1 MDTREAVEEMI
12 GGSTEALE
20 KLIEIYYPKA
30 LRLAYL
36 ISGNF
41 ADSQDIAQE
50 AFTACYFNRKK
61 IKQPQFFDKYLY
73 KTVSRTAWKICRKHN
88 IEQPVEYIADENTA
102 DTFSLSEE
110 FIKKQEQ
117 KELLKAIGTL
127 PIKQRTAVILFYFN
141 GFSSKEIAHITGSF
155 EGTVKSRLF
164 SARQKLKTLLENSQ
178 NFRKEGG
185 TEK

>member
-12 GGSTEALE
+12 SGSTEALE
-20 KLIEIYYPKA
+20 KCIEIYYPKA

-61 IKQPQFFDKYLY
+61 INQPQFFDKYLY
-73 KTVSRTAWKICRKHN
+73 KTVSRTAWKICRKN
-88 IEQPVEYIADENTA
+88 RLEQPVEYALDENIP
-102 DTFSLSEE
+102 DGISPLEDL
-110 FIKKQEQ
+110 IKKQEQ
-117 KELLKAIGTL
+117 TELIRAIGAL
-127 PIKQRTAVILFYFN
+127 PIKQRTTVILFYFN
-141 GFSSKEIAHITGSF
+141 GFSTGEIASITGCF

-164 SARQKLKTLLENSQ
+164 SARKKLKKLLENSRE
-178 NFRKEGG
+178 FCVGEV
-185 TEK
+185 

>member
-20 KLIEIYYPKA
+20 KCIEIYYPMA

-61 IKQPQFFDKYLY
+61 INQPQFFDKYLY
-73 KTVSRTAWKICRKHN
+73 KTVSRTAWKICRKN
-88 IEQPVEYIADENTA
+88 RLEQPVEYALDENIP
-102 DTFSLSEE
+102 DGISPLEDL
-110 FIKKQEQ
+110 IKKQEQ
-117 KELLKAIGTL
+117 TELIRAIGAL
-127 PIKQRTAVILFYFN
+127 PIKQRTTVILFYFN
-141 GFSSKEIAHITGSF
+141 GFSTGEIASITGCF
-155 EGTVKSRLF
+155 EGTVISRLF
-164 SARQKLKTLLENSQ
+164 SARKKLKKLLENSRE
-178 NFRKEGG
+178 FCVGEV
-185 TEK
+185 